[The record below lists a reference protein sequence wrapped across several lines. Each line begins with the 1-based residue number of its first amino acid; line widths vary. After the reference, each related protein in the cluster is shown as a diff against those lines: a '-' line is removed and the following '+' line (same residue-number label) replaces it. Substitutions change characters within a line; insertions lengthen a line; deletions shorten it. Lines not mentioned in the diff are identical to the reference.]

1 MPFNWY
7 DSKVNP
13 LSFLPKRRDL
23 LAGVRLRVRAD
34 FVQLLVFP
42 NDLAESSV
50 FAGPLS
56 CFGFALQGS
65 SIIYFQAS
73 SDPIH
78 FFAPSKRRQ
87 WHILLLQRFLD
98 SSHPPFANA
107 SVHRWWPKRGHLHGW
122 LCNKV
127 CISNL
132 LPTGFTSG
140 RLGFKLP
147 DFVNL
152 TNGAAACPQ
161 SRVEFG
167 WG

>member
-1 MPFNWY
+1 MELPTIWWRTNPNKAQCRLHLIDCVPYLLLCMPFNWY
-7 DSKVNP
+7 HSKVNP

-107 SVHRWWPKRGHLHGW
+107 SVHRWWPKRGAPSW
-122 LCNKV
+122 LT
-127 CISNL
+127 L
-132 LPTGFTSG
+132 
-140 RLGFKLP
+140 
-147 DFVNL
+147 
-152 TNGAAACPQ
+152 Q
-161 SRVEFG
+161 
-167 WG
+167 